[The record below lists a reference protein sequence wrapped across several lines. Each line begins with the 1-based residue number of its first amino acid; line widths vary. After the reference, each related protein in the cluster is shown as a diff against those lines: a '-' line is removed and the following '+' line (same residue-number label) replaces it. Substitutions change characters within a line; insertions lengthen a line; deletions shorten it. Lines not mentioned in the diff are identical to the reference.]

1 MISTSLPLTF
11 DPSVGRKLGKYE
23 VLCRLSTGGMSE
35 IFLGFQRGIA
45 GFRKPVVLKR
55 ILPDIQA
62 EESFVKM
69 FLDEAQITAGLNHPN
84 IAQTYDLDVDR
95 GELFLAMEFV
105 PGATLLEAVKA
116 CRDSGERLPVGFILA
131 AVRDTALALH
141 YAHTFSDPTGR
152 PRSVIH
158 RDIAEKNIMVT
169 YDGATKLLDF
179 GVAKAADRFT
189 RTAVSSVKGSI
200 GYMAPEQLSGLPVDA
215 RSDIFSLGVVLH
227 QCLTGVRLFY
237 APKPEDELL
246 APIKQEAR
254 PPSRRNPDVSPE
266 LDAVV
271 LKALAKQPDQ
281 RYPTALAFA
290 RGIEEAVGHLLW
302 KSEQSGELMQR
313 LFEHRR
319 TQTRAFYASSAGTD
333 TTGEFAL
340 EKLVPKSAPRTAT
353 PQEVPALLTPPPPP
367 LAALKSLL
375 PPKRKARPEPAP
387 RAKEDFEDDE
397 PKTVLQDYPWS
408 TPARTPE
415 PRRLERSEPPE
426 PEVLPSKEFTL
437 LPEEPEEPSRAT
449 IAAAV
454 PAAAPRRATT
464 RSVERRPPEAS
475 SHWEVILSFMVGMA
489 LCALLLT
496 AWRML

>member
-84 IAQTYDLDVDR
+84 IAQTYDLDIDR

-141 YAHTFSDPTGR
+141 YAHNFSDPTGR
-152 PRSVIH
+152 PRPVIH

-169 YDGATKLLDF
+169 YDGTTKLLDF

-246 APIKQEAR
+246 APIRQEAR
-254 PPSRRNPDVSPE
+254 PPSRRNPDVSPQ
-266 LDAVV
+266 LDGVV

-302 KSEQSGELMQR
+302 KTEQSGELMQR

-319 TQTRAFYASSAGTD
+319 TQTREFYASSAGTD

-340 EKLVPKSAPRTAT
+340 EKLVPKSAPRSAT
-353 PQEVPALLTPPPPP
+353 PAAVQALLTPPPPP
-367 LAALKSLL
+367 PATLKSLL
-375 PPKRKARPEPAP
+375 PTERRARIDSPP
-387 RAKEDFEDDE
+387 EDDE
-397 PKTVLQDYPWS
+397 PKTVLQDYPWAAPS
-408 TPARTPE
+408 RTPE
-415 PRRLERSEPPE
+415 PRRAAQNEPPE
-426 PEVLPSKEFTL
+426 PEILPSREFTL
-437 LPEEPEEPSRAT
+437 LPDEPEPSNATVASAPEP
-449 IAAAV
+449 IA
-454 PAAAPRRATT
+454 PPPPRRSSD
-464 RSVERRPPEAS
+464 RPVERRAAPPS
-475 SHWEVILSFMVGMA
+475 TYWEVILSFVVGMA
-489 LCALLLT
+489 ICAALLI